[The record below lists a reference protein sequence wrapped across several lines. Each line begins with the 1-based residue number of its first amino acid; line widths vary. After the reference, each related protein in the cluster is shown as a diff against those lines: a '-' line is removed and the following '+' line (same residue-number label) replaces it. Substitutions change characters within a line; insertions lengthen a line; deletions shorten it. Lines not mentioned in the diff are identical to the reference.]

1 MKTAKELELQKALQA
16 AQDALTIY
24 QSMTLGWVPVTGDL
38 YYFIGG
44 SGRVDVCYRPDVTAR
59 MRMAI
64 GNCYQTRALALKAVA
79 YSRVQGL
86 INQACLNI
94 EGDYVPDW
102 SNDNGK
108 KHRVSYSV
116 GEGKWVAEYAYW
128 ITSEIHQ
135 STAAKCQQVCDI
147 LNDIKLKPVGVEVM
161 NKEQELQK
169 ALQAAQDA
177 LTAYRSKPAVWV
189 PKSGG
194 EEWHYMVSDRGRIA
208 DVCYR
213 PDETARMRM
222 AIGNCYQTKALAL
235 KAAEYSR
242 VQGLINQACINV
254 ESDYVPDWSNDNGKK
269 HRVSY
274 SVGEGKWVAAFAYWV
289 STSEIYQSTAA
300 KCQQVCDIL
309 NDSKLKPVG
318 VK

>member
-44 SGRVDVCYRPDVTAR
+44 SGRVDESVNINSQWDRDCISR
-59 MRMAI
+59 
-64 GNCYQTRALALKAVA
+64 GNSYQTRALALKAAA

-128 ITSEIHQ
+128 ISCEIHQ

-147 LNDIKLKPVGVEVM
+147 LNDI
-161 NKEQELQK
+161 N
-169 ALQAAQDA
+169 
-177 LTAYRSKPAVWV
+177 
-189 PKSGG
+189 
-194 EEWHYMVSDRGRIA
+194 
-208 DVCYR
+208 
-213 PDETARMRM
+213 
-222 AIGNCYQTKALAL
+222 
-235 KAAEYSR
+235 
-242 VQGLINQACINV
+242 
-254 ESDYVPDWSNDNGKK
+254 
-269 HRVSY
+269 
-274 SVGEGKWVAAFAYWV
+274 
-289 STSEIYQSTAA
+289 
-300 KCQQVCDIL
+300 
-309 NDSKLKPVG
+309 LKPVG